1 MKIYMKINAGRTFV
15 ADSFTSRGYL
25 FVGYYICVCR
35 CFVIRTRTVLYITIF
50 ILMFELLVLKWTPF
64 DQGYMY
70 SHSDASALQLTR
82 AIAPSSHT
90 PNCCI

>member
-35 CFVIRTRTVLYITIF
+35 CFVISVIRVRCCIF